1 MSNLL
6 FFAPLFRR
14 QAGRLGLALLLAIA
28 TLAFGALLLGVSGW
42 FLTAAFLTTA
52 AAGFNLFG
60 PSSLVR
66 GLSLAR
72 ILSRYAERLVGH
84 DATLRLLAEIRAW
97 LFASLFPRIPF
108 AGAGAPRRGEL
119 VSRLTADVEALDTAF
134 LTAVIPLAGAW
145 ALGGATAALL
155 GWLLPAA
162 APAYGA
168 ALLLSAGL
176 LPAALALRSRREG
189 GVVVEASGV
198 LRSAVLDGIEGHA
211 ELIAFSATGRA
222 EAALAGAARRLAAA
236 RRRLARHAA
245 IAAAGA
251 QLCGGLALLS
261 VLWFGLRA
269 LQAGE
274 IGGPLLAGLLL
285 ATLGSFEAHAALL
298 RNVARLGSA
307 TAAAGR
313 LHAIGTAPPAV
324 AEPARPVPLPPG
336 AELRLDGV
344 TYGHDPARPVL
355 RGLDLVVPAGTRIAI
370 LGPSGSGKST
380 LLALLLRLADPQ
392 RGVVRLAGTD
402 LRAVPLAELHARI
415 ALLSQDAPVF
425 LDTLRQNLL
434 IGRPDATDA
443 DLWQALEEARLADFA
458 RSLPQGLETPLGE
471 AGRSLSAG
479 QARRLCLARALLS
492 RAAILVLDEP
502 TSGLDPETEHAFLAD
517 LSRAARGRSIVIA
530 THAMLPPGAV
540 DRRYRLVE
548 GVLEPLD

>member
-1 MSNLL
+1 MR
-6 FFAPLFRR
+6 ARR
-14 QAGRLGLALLLAIA
+14 HLC
-28 TLAFGALLLGVSGW
+28 
-42 FLTAAFLTTA
+42 
-52 AAGFNLFG
+52 
-60 PSSLVR
+60 
-66 GLSLAR
+66 
-72 ILSRYAERLVGH
+72 
-84 DATLRLLAEIRAW
+84 
-97 LFASLFPRIPF
+97 
-108 AGAGAPRRGEL
+108 
-119 VSRLTADVEALDTAF
+119 
-134 LTAVIPLAGAW
+134 
-145 ALGGATAALL
+145 
-155 GWLLPAA
+155 
-162 APAYGA
+162 
-168 ALLLSAGL
+168 
-176 LPAALALRSRREG
+176 
-189 GVVVEASGV
+189 
-198 LRSAVLDGIEGHA
+198 DGDEP
-211 ELIAFSATGRA
+211 TR
-222 EAALAGAARRLAAA
+222 GAARDDGRD
-236 RRRLARHAA
+236 RPD
-245 IAAAGA
+245 GA
-251 QLCGGLALLS
+251 Q
-261 VLWFGLRA
+261 R
-269 LQAGE
+269 
-274 IGGPLLAGLLL
+274 
-285 ATLGSFEAHAALL
+285 
-298 RNVARLGSA
+298 
-307 TAAAGR
+307 
-313 LHAIGTAPPAV
+313 AIGTAPPAV